1 MGSVPPLLSFLLMIA
16 AGWVHRH
23 QLIVIE
29 FLQAENR
36 LLKERLHGKRI
47 RFTDAER
54 ALLARK
60 AKAVG
65 RKALLELDTIVSPD
79 TLLRWHRRLVAQKWN
94 FTHRRG
100 PGRPGIMRHISE
112 LIVRMAQENPRWG
125 YTRIQGALANLSH
138 KVGRG
143 TIANVLKRNGIE
155 PSPERGTRTPWSTFL
170 KAHWKV
176 LAASDFLTVEVW
188 TGRGLVTHYLLFVI
202 SLADRVV
209 NIAGIT
215 TRPDESWMLQIAR
228 NVTDSQAG
236 ALRAKRYLIIDRD
249 TKYSEQFRRLIR
261 DNGTKVIRL
270 PPMSPNLN
278 AYAERFVRSIKD
290 ECLNRMIFVG
300 QASLRRAVAEY
311 VDHYH
316 AERNHQGLANRL
328 IHVPKAASANVG
340 AIYRRPRL
348 GGTHPL
354 RLDGAHEAIRVD
366 LRASEP
372 ELRSHARLLQRGQLT
387 CLPSSPAMGNQGCK
401 LPAQCQNHKLRCCR
415 LIPEMVEKEGGFRH

>member
-1 MGSVPPLLSFLLMIA
+1 MGSLPPLLSFLLMIVS
-16 AGWVHRH
+16 GWAHRH
-23 QLIVIE
+23 QLLVIE

-36 LLKERLHGKRI
+36 LLKERLRGKRI

-79 TLLRWHRRLVAQKWN
+79 TLLRWHRRLVAQKWT
-94 FTHRRG
+94 FAERRG
-100 PGRPGIMRHISE
+100 AGRSGIMRHISE
-112 LIVRMAQENPRWG
+112 LIVRMAQENPSWG

-155 PSPERGTRTPWSTFL
+155 PSPERSRRTPWSTFL

-176 LAASDFLTVEVW
+176 LAASGFLTVEVW
-188 TGRGLVTHYLLFVI
+188 TGRGLVTHYLLFVS

-209 NIAGIT
+209 KIAGIT
-215 TRPDESWMLQIAR
+215 IRPDESWMLQIAR

-236 ALRAKRYLIIDRD
+236 ALHAKRYLIIDRD

-290 ECLNRMIFVG
+290 ECLNRMIFIG

-311 VDHYH
+311 MDHYH
-316 AERNHQGLANRL
+316 GERNHQGLQNRL
-328 IHVPKAASANVG
+328 IHVRAAVPTNDG
-340 AIYRRPRL
+340 AIYRYARL
-348 GGTHPL
+348 GGTL
-354 RLDGAHEAIRVD
+354 SFYYRKSCLTGSFESLDNTR
-366 LRASEP
+366 
-372 ELRSHARLLQRGQLT
+372 T
-387 CLPSSPAMGNQGCK
+387 CPPVWRTS
-401 LPAQCQNHKLRCCR
+401 
-415 LIPEMVEKEGGFRH
+415 F